1 MLKNRKTIIGDSS
14 PLATRRG
21 ERGEPRRNRPD
32 WDEYFIGI
40 AKAVSARATCLRRK
54 YGAVITKGNIIV
66 STGYNGAPAGMK
78 DCLEV
83 GRCTRKELRIPHGE
97 RYELCHS
104 VHAEANAIIR
114 ASVHELEDAT
124 IYISGVVAS
133 FSSANP
139 LSSASRLGRPECGS
153 NSPRRDNGTAECLSE
168 PCMMCKRMI
177 LNSRIVRVVY
187 SDGNGKFLSLNPRKW
202 LKKRV

>member
-1 MLKNRKTIIGDSS
+1 MKKRKK
-14 PLATRRG
+14 L
-21 ERGEPRRNRPD
+21 RPG
-32 WDEYFIGI
+32 WDEYFINI
-40 AKAVSARATCLRRK
+40 AKAVSTRATCLRRK

-66 STGYNGAPAGMK
+66 STGYNGAPSGMK

-83 GRCTRKELRIPHGE
+83 GRCSRKELQIPHGE

-114 ASVHELEDAT
+114 ASVDELQGAT
-124 IYISGVVAS
+124 IYISG
-133 FSSANP
+133 SAAER
-139 LSSASRLGRPECGS
+139 SEC
-153 NSPRRDNGTAECLSE
+153 DAE

-177 LNSRIVRVVY
+177 LNAGIAKVVY
-187 SDGNGKFLSLNPRKW
+187 SDGNKGFFVLDPRKW

>member
-1 MLKNRKTIIGDSS
+1 MLIMKRRRK
-14 PLATRRG
+14 L
-21 ERGEPRRNRPD
+21 RPD

-40 AKAVSARATCLRRK
+40 ARAVSARATCLRRK
-54 YGAVITKGNIIV
+54 YGAVITKDNIIV

-83 GRCTRKELRIPHGE
+83 GKCTRKELRIPHGE

-114 ASVHELEDAT
+114 ASVDELRGST
-124 IYISGVVAS
+124 MYISGVDEKGS
-133 FSSANP
+133 
-139 LSSASRLGRPECGS
+139 EC
-153 NSPRRDNGTAECLSE
+153 NSE
-168 PCMMCKRMI
+168 PCMMCKRMM
-177 LNSRIVRVVY
+177 LNSRIAKVVF
-187 SDGNGKFLSLNPRKW
+187 SDGNNGFVVVDPKEW

>member
-1 MLKNRKTIIGDSS
+1 MKIRRK
-14 PLATRRG
+14 RHKY
-21 ERGEPRRNRPD
+21 RPD

-40 AKAVSARATCLRRK
+40 AKAVAARATCLRRK

-83 GRCTRKELRIPHGE
+83 GKCTRKELQIPHGE

-114 ASVHELEDAT
+114 ASVDELMGAT
-124 IYISGVVAS
+124 IYIA
-133 FSSANP
+133 
-139 LSSASRLGRPECGS
+139 GS
-153 NSPRRDNGTAECLSE
+153 DNADIECLSE

-177 LNSRIVRVVY
+177 LNAQIAKVVY
-187 SDGNGKFLSLNPRKW
+187 SDGREGFKIIDPRKW

>member
-1 MLKNRKTIIGDSS
+1 MPKNKKTK
-14 PLATRRG
+14 
-21 ERGEPRRNRPD
+21 RPG

-40 AKAVSARATCLRRK
+40 AKAVSTRATCLRRK
-54 YGAVITKGNIIV
+54 YGAVITKNNIIV

-83 GRCTRKELRIPHGE
+83 GRCTRKELQIPHGE

-114 ASVHELEDAT
+114 AAVHELEGAT
-124 IYISGVVAS
+124 IYVSGAVAS

-139 LSSASRLGRPECGS
+139 PERAGESQRRQSSKV
-153 NSPRRDNGTAECLSE
+153 SE
-168 PCMMCKRMI
+168 FEKQPK
-177 LNSRIVRVVY
+177 S
-187 SDGNGKFLSLNPRKW
+187 FLSHVIIQCYGVAAFLPKTGAF
-202 LKKRV
+202 

>member
-1 MLKNRKTIIGDSS
+1 MKK
-14 PLATRRG
+14 
-21 ERGEPRRNRPD
+21 RNKVRPG

-40 AKAVSARATCLRRK
+40 AKAVSKRATCLRRR
-54 YGAVITKGNIIV
+54 YGAVITKENIIV
-66 STGYNGAPAGMK
+66 STGYNGAPSGMK

-83 GRCTRKELRIPHGE
+83 GKCTRKELRIPHGE

-114 ASVHELEDAT
+114 ASVDELRDAT
-124 IYISGVVAS
+124 IYISGTDDED
-133 FSSANP
+133 N
-139 LSSASRLGRPECGS
+139 EC
-153 NSPRRDNGTAECLSE
+153 NSE

-177 LNSRIVRVVY
+177 LNSKIARVVY
-187 SDGNGKFLSLNPRKW
+187 SDGNNRFVVIDPKNW

>member
-1 MLKNRKTIIGDSS
+1 MKKLKK
-14 PLATRRG
+14 L
-21 ERGEPRRNRPD
+21 RPG

-40 AKAVSARATCLRRK
+40 AKAVSTRATCLRRK
-54 YGAVITKGNIIV
+54 YGSVITKDNSIV

-78 DCLEV
+78 DCIEV
-83 GRCTRKELRIPHGE
+83 GKCTRKELQIPHGE

-114 ASVHELEDAT
+114 ASADELKGAT
-124 IYISGVVAS
+124 IYISGSDHKA
-133 FSSANP
+133 
-139 LSSASRLGRPECGS
+139 G
-153 NSPRRDNGTAECLSE
+153 ECLSE

-177 LNSRIVRVVY
+177 LNASIARVVY
-187 SDGNGKFLSLNPRKW
+187 SDGGSGFKIIDPKLW